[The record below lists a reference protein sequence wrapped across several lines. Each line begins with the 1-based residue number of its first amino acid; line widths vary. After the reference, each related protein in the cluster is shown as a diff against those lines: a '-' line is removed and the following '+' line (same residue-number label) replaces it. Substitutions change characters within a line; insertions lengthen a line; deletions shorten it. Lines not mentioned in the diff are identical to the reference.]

1 MNYITNEGYRRI
13 TAQLKKMWF
22 SERPAIVKAIT
33 TAAAEGDRSE
43 NAEYQYR
50 KKEIRE
56 LDKRIRYIEKHL
68 KDINIVLDKPNNNHK
83 VFFGAWVSLE
93 DIDTTEKI
101 TYRLVGMIESQPEKG
116 EISIDSLVAKSLLG
130 RSLGDKVTVK
140 LPTGKNKKYII
151 LNIHY

>member
-1 MNYITNEGYRRI
+1 
-13 TAQLKKMWF
+13 MWF